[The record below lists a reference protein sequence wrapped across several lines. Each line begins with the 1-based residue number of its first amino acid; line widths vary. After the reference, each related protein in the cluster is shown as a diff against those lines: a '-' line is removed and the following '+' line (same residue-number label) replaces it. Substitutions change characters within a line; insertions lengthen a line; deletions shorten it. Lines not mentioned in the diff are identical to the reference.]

1 MVITTSLKIISA
13 LSFRWT
19 VMSYTEERERESVRA
34 MPFGNFCNWPS
45 LTMPLQCRL
54 QIAKQ

>member
-19 VMSYTEERERESVRA
+19 VMSYTEERERESDVV
-34 MPFGNFCNWPS
+34 W
-45 LTMPLQCRL
+45 
-54 QIAKQ
+54 